1 MAASELKL
9 WNGVELKVLGVTGE
23 FSSGKSFFVISI
35 DPENTCLVDL
45 EDSSAVYA
53 SYMPLKTRYSLYHE
67 VTKWLKKKNVQVN
80 GVPSPAQC
88 YQWFY
93 DLVVNQIQPG
103 DYTVLA
109 IDPISDI
116 EQGMVAHISENP
128 QEFGLSRGQLEKASG
143 LLWGAMKYH
152 WKLLLGILSEKVET
166 LAFTTH
172 QGSIF
177 RDGRPVPG
185 KRKARGKE
193 TLTELASAY
202 FLLQRG
208 HDNDGKAQGPPSA
221 IVQKSRLALPVKRD
235 GGWTLVPMFP
245 PRIPVCTYP
254 ELLKLIASPKDASEW
269 GDEYQY
275 VEPEL
280 TEEEKIQIK
289 LDLADRQ
296 VEAARAQI
304 ELETLRSASMKRRA
318 EWQAST
324 GVITEFPAIVP
335 AIKNNPETSHASEAE
350 PQSATEAAEP
360 AVDAEPQQPQQEH
373 AVEAEKPS
381 PLSEGIASDV
391 AGVNDEQERSRLRHG
406 IGLLAVDLFPNNAQP
421 KLAAISK
428 RISPQHENFRALGV
442 SELEEVHDNLLAIK
456 DFRHALRKRFGE
468 KSSEAELK
476 LIQKINP
483 LFSVI
488 DDVFTADVRRM
499 TAALSLRMSGK

>member
-67 VTKWLKKKNVQVN
+67 VTKWLKEKNVQVK
-80 GVPSPAQC
+80 GVPSPSQC

-93 DLVVNQIQPG
+93 DLVVNKIQPG

-116 EQGMVAHISENP
+116 EQGMVSYISENP
-128 QEFGLSRGQLEKASG
+128 EDFGLSRGQLEKASG
-143 LLWGAMKYH
+143 LLWGAMKSH
-152 WKLLLGILSEKVET
+152 WKLLLGVLSEKVET

-280 TEEEKIQIK
+280 TEEEKIQAQM
-289 LDLADRQ
+289 DLADRQ

-324 GVITEFPAIVP
+324 SIVTELPVIKDSPEINRDTEV
-335 AIKNNPETSHASEAE
+335 S
-350 PQSATEAAEP
+350 EP
-360 AVDAEPQQPQQEH
+360 AVDAEPEQPQHEH

-428 RISPQHENFRALGV
+428 RISPQHESFRALGI

-456 DFRHALRKRFGE
+456 DLRHALRKRFGE

-476 LIQKINP
+476 LIHKINP

-488 DDVFTADVRRM
+488 DDVFTEDVRKM
-499 TAALSLRMSGK
+499 TAALSKH